1 MPAQRPSKLT
11 TPDQPTPLDRDV
23 CYRALRTRDV
33 RFDGKF
39 YTAVKTTGIYCRPV
53 CPARTPKLENCV
65 FVPSA
70 AAAHELGFRPCLR
83 CRPELAPASPAFRGT
98 VNTVSRAL
106 HLIAQGGCDEGGVEA
121 LAERL
126 GVGARQ
132 LRRLF
137 ERHVGA
143 TPTSVLQAQ
152 RILFAK
158 KLLSETSLSMTE
170 VALAAGF
177 GSVRRFNH
185 VIAQTY
191 GRPPSALRRARS
203 SALAAEQGV
212 SLRLPYR
219 PPYDWRGMLEFLA
232 ARAITGVEFVDAE
245 RYCRTFALGA
255 ATGTIE
261 VSAVPDQPQLLAR
274 IRSSDVAALSGVVAR
289 LRQLFDLDA
298 DSAAIDAHLAQHP
311 SFARRVR
318 LRPGVRVPGAWDAFE
333 IAVRA
338 VLGQQ
343 VSVKAATT
351 FAARLVA
358 SCGRPVADGGGTSRW
373 LFPTPEALARA
384 DLTRVGLTRAR
395 AATLR
400 ALASAVAADP
410 SLLSASATL
419 DDSVAKLARL
429 PGIGAWTA
437 HYIALRALREP
448 DAFPAADVG
457 LLRALETHAGRPT
470 PAELARM
477 AEAFRPWRAYA
488 VLRLWTQ
495 PLPPSSGTFSAA
507 ASALSGDAGRRS
519 DRRAARSPRAPR
531 APRPDTLA
539 P

>member
-1 MPAQRPSKLT
+1 MRAA
-11 TPDQPTPLDRDV
+11 PTNLDREA
-23 CYRALRTRDV
+23 CYRALRTRDA

-53 CPARTPKLENCV
+53 CPARTPKLENCL
-65 FVPSA
+65 FLPSA

-143 TPTSVLQAQ
+143 TPQSVLQAQ

-158 KLLSETSLSMTE
+158 KLLWETSLSMTE
-170 VALAAGF
+170 VALASGF

-185 VIAQTY
+185 VISETY
-191 GRPPSALRRARS
+191 GRPPSALRRAR
-203 SALAAEQGV
+203 ANTAGGEQAV
-212 SLRLPYR
+212 MLRLPYR

-232 ARAITGVEFVDAE
+232 ARAITGVEFVDSE

-261 VSAVPDQPQLLAR
+261 VSAIPDQPQLLAR

-289 LRQLFDLDA
+289 LRQVFDLDA

-311 SFARRVR
+311 SLARRVR
-318 LRPGVRVPGAWDAFE
+318 ERPGVRVPGAWDAFE
-333 IAVRA
+333 IAVRG

-358 SCGRPVADGGGTSRW
+358 SCGRPVADGGGAPRW
-373 LFPTPEALARA
+373 LFPTPQALARA
-384 DLTRVGLTRAR
+384 DLTAIGLTRAR
-395 AATLR
+395 AATLH
-400 ALASAVAADP
+400 ALATAVAADA

-419 DDSVAKLARL
+419 DQTVAKLASL

-457 LLRALETHAGRPT
+457 LLRAMATSAGRPT
-470 PAELARM
+470 PAALMRI

-495 PLPPSSGTFSAA
+495 ASEPEITPA
-507 ASALSGDAGRRS
+507 ASSLSDDAGRRS
-519 DRRAARSPRAPR
+519 DRRAARTPRAPR
-531 APRPDTLA
+531 ALRPDTLA